1 MKIIILI
8 KIIMLNEIG
17 NVFLSSFHDVAELAN
32 SITCM
37 VNLFKVHVEGTLHH

>member
-1 MKIIILI
+1 
-8 KIIMLNEIG
+8 MLNEIG